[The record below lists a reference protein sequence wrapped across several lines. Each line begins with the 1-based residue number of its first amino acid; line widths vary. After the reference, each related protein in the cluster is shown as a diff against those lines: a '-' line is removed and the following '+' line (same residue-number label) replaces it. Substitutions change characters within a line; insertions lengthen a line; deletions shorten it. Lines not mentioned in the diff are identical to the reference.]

1 MSNRCYTN
9 EKVVDMQ
16 KNRAQFTPMRTT
28 AADSRTKLFI
38 TLDVLST
45 SRNET
50 RTDCLS
56 NKGLEVDRTS
66 SVIKSLVLLSAAV
79 VRIVVNCARF
89 FARLLLFHWYNIY
102 TTYQQPYLKER
113 TTLPFPI
120 TQFKKKTS
128 ASL

>member
-1 MSNRCYTN
+1 
-9 EKVVDMQ
+9 MQ
-16 KNRAQFTPMRTT
+16 KNRAQFTLMRTT

-66 SVIKSLVLLSAAV
+66 SVIKRLVLLSAAV

-102 TTYQQPYLKER
+102 RDEHL
-113 TTLPFPI
+113 TLFPNFQGVPRSK
-120 TQFKKKTS
+120 TQRKYKIPS
-128 ASL
+128 APV